1 MTRFAATR
9 LRPILQAHDAATKWS
24 VTVAVVLLAGIV
36 ATYAIEVV
44 LRYFFNS
51 PTSWAGSAV
60 AYLLCASIFLVLPEL
75 TRQRVHI
82 FISVLPDLLSQRAA
96 TLLITGGYIAASVA
110 CVVAAWFCF
119 DATHMQYAT
128 NIETLNEW
136 RVPKW
141 AVSVFLPY
149 GLLSSGLY
157 FLRHALT
164 GAAYVAAGKD
174 PA

>member
-1 MTRFAATR
+1 
-9 LRPILQAHDAATKWS
+9 
-24 VTVAVVLLAGIV
+24 VLLAGIV

-60 AYLLCASIFLVLPEL
+60 AYLLCALIFLVLPEL
-75 TRQRVHI
+75 TRQRSHI
-82 FISVLPDLLSQRAA
+82 FISVVPDLLSHRAA
-96 TLLITGGYIAASVA
+96 TLLIKGGYFAASVA
-110 CVVAAWFCF
+110 CIVAAWFCF
-119 DATHMQYAT
+119 DATHVQHA
-128 NIETLNEW
+128 NGIATLNEW

-141 AVSVFLPY
+141 TVSVFLPY

-157 FLRHALT
+157 FLRHGLR
-164 GAAYVAAGKD
+164 GEAYVAAGKD